1 MNRRP
6 RNLSDFLTA
15 GLQQLSTDPVNR
27 GWAVIFAGSVARLA
41 LGLIASVLIARSLGP
56 ADFGVYAVLA
66 AAVGIA
72 GAIADLGLTDAAVK
86 RIAAVWQPDPTGAR
100 ERGRLFFAL
109 KVGAA
114 GLVAGAGI
122 LLAGPLSRR
131 VLGLPGDGLLLRLA
145 LLGIVATA
153 MSGAVTA
160 MLQATGRFSQLS
172 VVLIVNS
179 GLTALLAA
187 GLAVAG
193 HLTLITALVVL
204 GIGTSLVSFAIGRRL
219 LPGQWRLGVPDRDAL
234 RHEGRRLTRFGRW
247 LWVAN
252 MFAMLTVQLDVLLVN
267 RWSVP
272 ATVGSYALALN
283 LASKVDVVNHSLY
296 TVLLPTASALDGEGA
311 FGRYIRRGLI
321 RSGLISL
328 ALLPLIPLARPVIT
342 LLYGPAYA
350 PAAPLFRLLLGVVI
364 FDVFTTP
371 VLLLAFPLNQ
381 PKLLAAADALRAG
394 TLALAGAWLI
404 PTQGPVGAVA
414 AKFGARVAG
423 AVLILAVLR
432 GRRTGVEV
440 HSTGPGAGSSP
451 SSP

>member
-1 MNRRP
+1 MNRRL
-6 RNLSDFLTA
+6 RNPLGFLTSS
-15 GLQQLSTDPVNR
+15 LQQLSTDPVNR
-27 GWAVIFAGSVARLA
+27 GWVLVFAGSVARLA
-41 LGLIASVLIARSLGP
+41 LGLVASVVIARALGP

-86 RIAAVWQPDPTGAR
+86 RIAAAWQPDPTAAR
-100 ERGRLFFAL
+100 ERGRVFFAL

-114 GLVAGAGI
+114 GLLAGAGI

-131 VLGLPGDGLLLRLA
+131 VLDLPGDGLLLRLA

-153 MSGAVTA
+153 TSGAVSA
-160 MLQATGRFSQLS
+160 MLQATGRFSRLS

-193 HLTLITALVVL
+193 HLTLVTALVVL
-204 GIGTSLVSFAIGRRL
+204 GIGTSLVSFATGRRL
-219 LPGQWRLGVPDRDAL
+219 LPGEWPLRVPDQDAL
-234 RHEGRRLTRFGRW
+234 KDEGRRLIRFGRW

-252 MFAMLTVQLDVLLVN
+252 MFAMLTAQLDVLLVN

-272 ATVGSYALALN
+272 ATVGAYALALN

-296 TVLLPTASALDGEGA
+296 TVLLPRASALDGEGA
-311 FGRYIRRGLI
+311 FGRYVRRGLV

-328 ALLPLIPLARPVIT
+328 ALLPLFPLAGPLIA

-350 PAAPLFRLLLGVVI
+350 LAVRLFRLLLGMVV

-371 VLLLAFPLNQ
+371 VLLLAFPLDQ
-381 PKLLAAADALRAG
+381 SKLLAAADALRAG

-404 PTQGPVGAVA
+404 PTQGPAGAVA

-423 AVLILAVLR
+423 AVLVLAVLR
-432 GRRTGVEV
+432 LQLPRVWA
-440 HSTGPGAGSSP
+440 SD
-451 SSP
+451 